1 MPNQVPWSDCVHC
14 NNKMLAAHK
23 HNASALF
30 RYTQRSHGPRAAI
43 KTSGARAMICSVRS
57 CWKEFVTCFPLFSF
71 SPLAIVSKIII
82 KMPFNFE
89 GMTMSETLTQD
100 QIAFYQENGYLVLEN
115 QIPDSWM
122 HRIRREISRFEDEAA
137 LLSESNERLDL
148 EDTHTKNAPRLR
160 RIKLPHTISTDLK
173 ELMLSDYILGPARD
187 LAGPNLRLHTSKL
200 NMKSAGYGAAVEW
213 HQDYAF
219 YPHTN
224 DDILA
229 IGVIIDDM
237 ASENGPLMV
246 YPGSHKGPVY
256 DHHVDGV
263 FAGAMLPSDNGLD
276 AKDAVSLMGPAGS
289 ISIHHGRIVH
299 GSSLNTSDRARRIL
313 FYEMM
318 AADAFP
324 LMGSMTRWEGIK
336 DYDDRMLCGRPTL
349 NPRLKDI
356 PVRIPQP
363 QPDVPISIYEIQK
376 GMKKRA
382 FDVIDG
388 PSGQGIKR

>member
-1 MPNQVPWSDCVHC
+1 MTEV
-14 NNKMLAAHK
+14 L
-23 HNASALF
+23 SA
-30 RYTQRSHGPRAAI
+30 
-43 KTSGARAMICSVRS
+43 
-57 CWKEFVTCFPLFSF
+57 E
-71 SPLAIVSKIII
+71 
-82 KMPFNFE
+82 
-89 GMTMSETLTQD
+89 
-100 QIAFYQENGYLVLEN
+100 QIAHYEEHGYLVLERHL
-115 QIPDSWM
+115 PDDILAS
-122 HRIRREISRFEDEAA
+122 IRAEIARFEEEARSMTA
-137 LLSESNERLDL
+137 SNDRLDL
-148 EDTHTKNAPRLR
+148 EDTHTPDDPRLR
-160 RIKLPHTISTDLK
+160 RIKLPHTISDVFRDL
-173 ELMLSDYILGPARD
+173 MYSDHILAPARD
-187 LAGPNLRLHTSKL
+187 LIGPDLRLHTTKL

-237 ASENGPLMV
+237 ESVNGPLMV

-263 FAGAMLPSDNGLD
+263 FAGAFLPEAVGLNP
-276 AKDAVSLMGPAGS
+276 ADAVELKGPAGS

-299 GSSLNTSDRARRIL
+299 GSALNRSDKPRRIL

-324 LMGSMTRWEGIK
+324 IMGSMTKWDGIE
-336 DYDDRMLCGRPTL
+336 DYNTRMLCGETTL

-376 GMKKRA
+376 GLKSRA
-382 FDVIDG
+382 FETI
-388 PSGQGIKR
+388 S

>member
-1 MPNQVPWSDCVHC
+1 MTEV
-14 NNKMLAAHK
+14 L
-23 HNASALF
+23 SA
-30 RYTQRSHGPRAAI
+30 
-43 KTSGARAMICSVRS
+43 
-57 CWKEFVTCFPLFSF
+57 
-71 SPLAIVSKIII
+71 
-82 KMPFNFE
+82 
-89 GMTMSETLTQD
+89 D
-100 QIAFYQENGYLVLEN
+100 QIAHYEEHGYLVLERHLPEDILAN
-115 QIPDSWM
+115 
-122 HRIRREISRFEDEAA
+122 IRAEIARFEDEARTMTA
-137 LLSESNERLDL
+137 SNDRLDL
-148 EDTHTKNAPRLR
+148 EDTHTTDDPRLR
-160 RIKLPHTISTDLK
+160 RIKLPHTISDMFRN
-173 ELMLSDYILGPARD
+173 LMYSDHILAPARD
-187 LAGPNLRLHTSKL
+187 LIGDSLRLHTSKL

-237 ASENGPLMV
+237 ESENGPLMV

-263 FAGAMLPSDNGLD
+263 FAGAFLPEEVGLNPSD
-276 AKDAVSLMGPAGS
+276 AVELKGPAGS

-299 GSSLNTSDRARRIL
+299 GSALNTSDRSRRIL

-324 LMGSMTRWEGIK
+324 IMGSMTKWDGIE
-336 DYDDRMLCGRPTL
+336 DYNTRMLCGETTL

-376 GMKKRA
+376 GLKSRA
-382 FDVIDG
+382 FETI
-388 PSGQGIKR
+388 S

>member
-1 MPNQVPWSDCVHC
+1 MPE
-14 NNKMLAAHK
+14 
-23 HNASALF
+23 
-30 RYTQRSHGPRAAI
+30 I
-43 KTSGARAMICSVRS
+43 
-57 CWKEFVTCFPLFSF
+57 
-71 SPLAIVSKIII
+71 
-82 KMPFNFE
+82 
-89 GMTMSETLTQD
+89 LTDD
-100 QIAFYQENGYLVLEN
+100 QIAHYEETGYLVLEN
-115 QIPDSWM
+115 QIPDTWLT
-122 HRIRREISRFEDEAA
+122 RIRDEIARFEDEARTLTA
-137 LLSESNERLDL
+137 SNDRLDL
-148 EDTHTKNAPRLR
+148 EDTHTPENPRLR
-160 RIKLPHTISTDLK
+160 RIKLPHKISPTLAELMTTDL
-173 ELMLSDYILGPARD
+173 ILGPARD
-187 LAGPNLRLHTSKL
+187 LAGPNLRLHTTKL

-263 FAGAMLPSDNGLD
+263 FAGAFIPEDVGLNP
-276 AKDAVSLMGPAGS
+276 ADAVELKGPAGS

-299 GSSLNTSDRARRIL
+299 GSALNTSDRARRIL

-324 LMGSMTRWEGIK
+324 IMGSMTAWNGIE
-336 DYDDRMLCGRPTL
+336 DYDTRMLCGEPTRT
-349 NPRLKDI
+349 PRLKDMPI
-356 PVRIPQP
+356 RIPQP

-376 GMKKRA
+376 GLKSRA
-382 FDVIDG
+382 FGVAE
-388 PSGQGIKR
+388 